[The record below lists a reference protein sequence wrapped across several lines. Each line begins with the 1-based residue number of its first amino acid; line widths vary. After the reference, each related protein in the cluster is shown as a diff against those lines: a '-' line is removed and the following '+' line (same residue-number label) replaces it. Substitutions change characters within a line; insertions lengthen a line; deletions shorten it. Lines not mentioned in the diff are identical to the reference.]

1 MFGYTED
8 QAKYAAFVQQFIEV
22 QDELNGVIAEMEE
35 YAQDGEKVPEELNQA
50 YKRQHFLWEMFVKEG
65 ADKYGKLASQLYKE
79 GWDYWHHEDRILRG
93 QRYGK

>member
-8 QAKYAAFVQQFIEV
+8 QAKYAAFVQRFIEV
-22 QDELNGVIAEMEE
+22 QDELNGIEAEIDE
-35 YAQDGEKVPEELNQA
+35 YLENGEQPPEDMKQEH
-50 YKRQHFLWEMFVKEG
+50 KRQYFLWEMFVKEG